1 MTRPRSVRTARPAA
15 AVLCGAVLATAGC
28 TSGGDAPAAASSTAA
43 SSAAAGST
51 TPAATGA
58 AGVGGEFG
66 PACAGVPADGPGS
79 FAGMAGAPLGT
90 AVAANPLL
98 TTLAGAVRN
107 ANLLDALNSASDV
120 TVLAPVDAAFV
131 AVPRATLDP
140 LLADSARLTQ
150 TLTHHVLQG
159 RLTPE
164 ELPGQHTTLAG
175 DTVTVTGSGQQ
186 LGVPAD
192 GTLAGGTAAAVV
204 CGDVQ
209 TANATVYLVDQV
221 LAPAG

>member
-150 TLTHHVLQG
+150 SLTHHVLQR
-159 RLTPE
+159 RLTP
-164 ELPGQHTTLAG
+164 Q
-175 DTVTVTGSGQQ
+175 
-186 LGVPAD
+186 
-192 GTLAGGTAAAVV
+192 
-204 CGDVQ
+204 
-209 TANATVYLVDQV
+209 
-221 LAPAG
+221 